1 MNKVFV
7 LILIPFFL
15 YSCSLNSNSKIW
27 NKEQNKLEKS
37 KDFKK
42 IDFEEKKE
50 VTELNSSIKINF
62 SNIQLN
68 ENSLN
73 DQNNFGSLKYLGML
87 EKVGSFKFSKFKD
100 INNLNFKPLFLENGL
115 VFFDKKGSI
124 IRYDEN
130 SKIIWKKNYYSK
142 SEKKLSPKLSFY
154 KEEENIYIIDTI
166 GKIYSIDILNG
177 DLNWKNNNNYPFNS
191 EIKISQEKLFAV
203 DYNNILRCFNKKDG
217 SQCWKYQTETSLT
230 LSNTKYSIILYKNN
244 VIFSNS
250 LGDVTSIDISSGTVN
265 WQIPTQSNLILNQS
279 YNFKNS
285 RLVGDDNSIYFS
297 NNQNQFYSIDIKNGF
312 MNWMNQINSSLTPIL
327 IQDTI
332 FTISDE
338 GYLYTLQKKE
348 GNIIRINDIYEIYKP
363 KERKKIKP
371 IGFKIGNKK
380 LYLTNNDGKI
390 LVVDLSTGKVVKTQ
404 KVSRETISK
413 PFINNENL
421 YIIKN
426 GSIIKF
432 N

>member
-62 SNIQLN
+62 SNIELN

-154 KEEENIYIIDTI
+154 KEKENIYIIDTI

-250 LGDVTSIDISSGTVN
+250 LGDVTSIDISSGTMN

-312 MNWMNQINSSLTPIL
+312 VNWMNQINSSLTPIL

-348 GNIIRINDIYEIYKP
+348 GNIIRINDIYEIYTP

-371 IGFKIGNKK
+371 IGFKIGNQK

-426 GSIIKF
+426 GSIIMF

>member
-62 SNIQLN
+62 SNIELN

-154 KEEENIYIIDTI
+154 KEKENIYIIDTI

-265 WQIPTQSNLILNQS
+265 WQTPTQSNLILNQS

-312 MNWMNQINSSLTPIL
+312 INWMNQINSSLTPIL

-371 IGFKIGNKK
+371 IGFKIGNEK

-404 KVSRETISK
+404 KISRETISK

>member
-312 MNWMNQINSSLTPIL
+312 INWMNQINSSLTPIL

-390 LVVDLSTGKVVKTQ
+390 LVVDLSTGKIVKTQ

>member
-312 MNWMNQINSSLTPIL
+312 INWMNQINSSLTPIL

-338 GYLYTLQKKE
+338 GYLYTLEKKK

-371 IGFKIGNKK
+371 IGFKIGNEK

-404 KVSRETISK
+404 KISRETISK

>member
-312 MNWMNQINSSLTPIL
+312 VNWMNQINSSLTPIL

>member
-1 MNKVFV
+1 VNKVFV

-154 KEEENIYIIDTI
+154 KEKENIYIIDTI

-312 MNWMNQINSSLTPIL
+312 INWMNQINSSLTPIL

-371 IGFKIGNKK
+371 IGFKIGNEK

-404 KVSRETISK
+404 KISRETISK

>member
-37 KDFKK
+37 KDFNK

-154 KEEENIYIIDTI
+154 KEKENIYIIDTI
-166 GKIYSIDILNG
+166 GKIYSIDIFNG

-312 MNWMNQINSSLTPIL
+312 INWMNQINSSLTPIL

-371 IGFKIGNKK
+371 IGFKIGNEK

-404 KVSRETISK
+404 KISRETISK

>member
-312 MNWMNQINSSLTPIL
+312 INWMNQINSSLTPIL

-371 IGFKIGNKK
+371 IGFKIGNQK

>member
-154 KEEENIYIIDTI
+154 KEEKNIYIIDTI

-312 MNWMNQINSSLTPIL
+312 VNWMNQINSSLTPIL

-371 IGFKIGNKK
+371 IGFKIGNQK

>member
-312 MNWMNQINSSLTPIL
+312 INWMNQINSSLTPIL

-348 GNIIRINDIYEIYKP
+348 GNIIRINDIYEIYKT

-371 IGFKIGNKK
+371 IGFKIGNEK

-404 KVSRETISK
+404 KISRETISK

>member
-68 ENSLN
+68 ENSSN

-154 KEEENIYIIDTI
+154 KEKENIYIIDTI

-312 MNWMNQINSSLTPIL
+312 INWMNQINSSLTPIL

-390 LVVDLSTGKVVKTQ
+390 LVVDLSTGKIVKTQ

>member
-154 KEEENIYIIDTI
+154 KEKENIYIIDTI

-265 WQIPTQSNLILNQS
+265 WQTPTQSNLILNQS

-312 MNWMNQINSSLTPIL
+312 INWMNQINSSLTPIL

-371 IGFKIGNKK
+371 IGFKIGNEK

-404 KVSRETISK
+404 KISRETISK

>member
-154 KEEENIYIIDTI
+154 KEKENIYIIDTI

-312 MNWMNQINSSLTPIL
+312 VNWMNQINSSLTPIL

-404 KVSRETISK
+404 KVSRQTISK

>member
-100 INNLNFKPLFLENGL
+100 INDLNFKPLFLENGL
-115 VFFDKKGSI
+115 VFFDNKGSI

-154 KEEENIYIIDTI
+154 KEKENIYIIDTI

-312 MNWMNQINSSLTPIL
+312 INWMNQINSSLTPIL

-332 FTISDE
+332 FTISNE

>member
-1 MNKVFV
+1 
-7 LILIPFFL
+7 
-15 YSCSLNSNSKIW
+15 
-27 NKEQNKLEKS
+27 
-37 KDFKK
+37 
-42 IDFEEKKE
+42 
-50 VTELNSSIKINF
+50 
-62 SNIQLN
+62 
-68 ENSLN
+68 
-73 DQNNFGSLKYLGML
+73 
-87 EKVGSFKFSKFKD
+87 
-100 INNLNFKPLFLENGL
+100 
-115 VFFDKKGSI
+115 
-124 IRYDEN
+124 
-130 SKIIWKKNYYSK
+130 
-142 SEKKLSPKLSFY
+142 
-154 KEEENIYIIDTI
+154 
-166 GKIYSIDILNG
+166 
-177 DLNWKNNNNYPFNS
+177 
-191 EIKISQEKLFAV
+191 
-203 DYNNILRCFNKKDG
+203 
-217 SQCWKYQTETSLT
+217 
-230 LSNTKYSIILYKNN
+230 
-244 VIFSNS
+244 

-312 MNWMNQINSSLTPIL
+312 INWMNQINSSLTPIL

-371 IGFKIGNKK
+371 IGFKIGNEK

-404 KVSRETISK
+404 KISRETISK

>member
-154 KEEENIYIIDTI
+154 KEKENIYIIDTI

-217 SQCWKYQTETSLT
+217 SQCWKYQTEKSLT

-312 MNWMNQINSSLTPIL
+312 INWMNQINSSLTPIL

-371 IGFKIGNKK
+371 IGFKIGNEK

-404 KVSRETISK
+404 KISRETISK

>member
-73 DQNNFGSLKYLGML
+73 DQNNFGSLKYLGMM

-154 KEEENIYIIDTI
+154 KEKENIYIIDTI

-312 MNWMNQINSSLTPIL
+312 INWMNQINSSLTPIL

-371 IGFKIGNKK
+371 IGFKIGNEK

-404 KVSRETISK
+404 KISRDIISK

>member
-100 INNLNFKPLFLENGL
+100 IDNLNFKPLFLEKGL

-265 WQIPTQSNLILNQS
+265 WQTPTQSNLILNQS

-312 MNWMNQINSSLTPIL
+312 INWMNQINSSLTPIL

-338 GYLYTLQKKE
+338 GYLYTIQKKE
-348 GNIIRINDIYEIYKP
+348 GNIIRINDIYKIYKP

-371 IGFKIGNKK
+371 IGFKIGNQK

>member
-100 INNLNFKPLFLENGL
+100 INNLNFKPLFLEKGL

-154 KEEENIYIIDTI
+154 KEKENIYIIDTI

-312 MNWMNQINSSLTPIL
+312 INWMNQINSSLTPIL

>member
-1 MNKVFV
+1 VNKVFV

-154 KEEENIYIIDTI
+154 KEKENIYIIDTI

-312 MNWMNQINSSLTPIL
+312 TNWMNQINSSLTPIL

-371 IGFKIGNKK
+371 IGFKIGNEK

-404 KVSRETISK
+404 KISRETISK

>member
-1 MNKVFV
+1 VNKVFV

-154 KEEENIYIIDTI
+154 KEKENIYIIDTI

-312 MNWMNQINSSLTPIL
+312 VNWMNQINSSLTPIL

-371 IGFKIGNKK
+371 IGFKIGNEK

-404 KVSRETISK
+404 KISRETISK

>member
-50 VTELNSSIKINF
+50 VTEFNSSIKINF

-154 KEEENIYIIDTI
+154 KEKENIYIIDTI

-312 MNWMNQINSSLTPIL
+312 INWMNQINSSLTPIL

-371 IGFKIGNKK
+371 IGFKIGNEK

-404 KVSRETISK
+404 KISRETISK

>member
-100 INNLNFKPLFLENGL
+100 IDNLNFKPLFLEKGL

-154 KEEENIYIIDTI
+154 KEKENIYIIDTI

-279 YNFKNS
+279 YNFKKS

-312 MNWMNQINSSLTPIL
+312 INWMNQINSSITPIL

-371 IGFKIGNKK
+371 IGFKIGNQK

>member
-73 DQNNFGSLKYLGML
+73 DQNNFGSLKYLGMM

-312 MNWMNQINSSLTPIL
+312 INWMNQINSSLTPIL

-371 IGFKIGNKK
+371 IGFKIGNQK

>member
-27 NKEQNKLEKS
+27 NNEQNKTQKN

-42 IDFEEKKE
+42 IEFEEKKE
-50 VTELNSSIKINF
+50 VTELNSSIKINL
-62 SNIQLN
+62 SSIQLN
-68 ENSLN
+68 DNSLN

-87 EKVGSFKFSKFKD
+87 EKIRSFKFSKFKD
-100 INNLNFKPLFLENGL
+100 INDLNFKPLFLENGL
-115 VFFDKKGSI
+115 VFFDNKGSI

-166 GKIYSIDILNG
+166 GKIYSINSING

-191 EIKISQEKLFAV
+191 EIKIFQEKLFAI

-217 SQCWKYQTETSLT
+217 SQYWKYQTETSLT

-250 LGDVTSIDISSGTVN
+250 LGDITSIDISSGVVD
-265 WQIPTQSNLILNQS
+265 WQIPTQSNLILNQT

-285 RLVGDDNSIYFS
+285 KLVGDDNSIYFS

-312 MNWMNQINSSLTPIL
+312 INWMNQINSSVTPIL
-327 IQDTI
+327 IQDNI

-348 GNIIRINDIYEIYKP
+348 GNIIRINNIYEIYKP

-371 IGFKIGNKK
+371 IGFKIGNQK

-390 LVVDLSTGKVVKTQ
+390 LVIDLSTGKVIKTQ
-404 KVSRETISK
+404 KISRETISK

>member
-37 KDFKK
+37 KGFKK

-154 KEEENIYIIDTI
+154 KEKENIYIIDTI

-312 MNWMNQINSSLTPIL
+312 INWMNQINSSLTPIL

-371 IGFKIGNKK
+371 IGFKIGNEK

-404 KVSRETISK
+404 KISRETISK

>member
-1 MNKVFV
+1 MNKAFV

-312 MNWMNQINSSLTPIL
+312 INWMNQINSSLTPIL

>member
-312 MNWMNQINSSLTPIL
+312 INWMNQINSSLTPIL

-371 IGFKIGNKK
+371 IGFKIGNEK

-404 KVSRETISK
+404 KISRETISK

>member
-154 KEEENIYIIDTI
+154 KEKENIYIIDTI

-312 MNWMNQINSSLTPIL
+312 INWMNQINSSLTPIL

-338 GYLYTLQKKE
+338 GYLYTLEKKE

-371 IGFKIGNKK
+371 IGFKIGNEK

-404 KVSRETISK
+404 KISRETISK

>member
-154 KEEENIYIIDTI
+154 KEKENIYIIDTI

-312 MNWMNQINSSLTPIL
+312 VNWMNQINSSLTPIL

-371 IGFKIGNKK
+371 IGFKIGNEK

-404 KVSRETISK
+404 KISRETISK

>member
-312 MNWMNQINSSLTPIL
+312 INWMNQINSSITPIL

-338 GYLYTLQKKE
+338 GYLYTIQKKE
-348 GNIIRINDIYEIYKP
+348 GNIIRINDIYKIYKP

-371 IGFKIGNKK
+371 IGFKIGNQK

>member
-312 MNWMNQINSSLTPIL
+312 TNWMNQINSSLTPIL

-371 IGFKIGNKK
+371 IGFKIGNEK

-404 KVSRETISK
+404 KISRETISK

>member
-62 SNIQLN
+62 SNIELN

-154 KEEENIYIIDTI
+154 KEKENIYIIDTI

-250 LGDVTSIDISSGTVN
+250 LGDVTSIDISSGTMN

-312 MNWMNQINSSLTPIL
+312 INWMNQINSSLTPIL

-371 IGFKIGNKK
+371 IGFKIGNEK

-426 GSIIKF
+426 GSIIMF

>member
-87 EKVGSFKFSKFKD
+87 KKVGSFKFSKFKD
-100 INNLNFKPLFLENGL
+100 IDNLNFKPLFLEKGL

-154 KEEENIYIIDTI
+154 KEKENIYIIDTI

-312 MNWMNQINSSLTPIL
+312 INWMNQINSSITPIL

-363 KERKKIKP
+363 KERRKIKP
-371 IGFKIGNKK
+371 IGFKIGNQK
-380 LYLTNNDGKI
+380 LYLANNDGKI

>member
-1 MNKVFV
+1 VNKVFV
-7 LILIPFFL
+7 LILISFFL

-27 NKEQNKLEKS
+27 NKEKNKLEKS

-166 GKIYSIDILNG
+166 GKIYSVDILNG

-250 LGDVTSIDISSGTVN
+250 LGDVTSIDISNGTVN

-312 MNWMNQINSSLTPIL
+312 INWMNQINSSLTPIF

-404 KVSRETISK
+404 KISRETISK

>member
-1 MNKVFV
+1 VNKVFV

-62 SNIQLN
+62 SNIELN

-154 KEEENIYIIDTI
+154 KEKENIYIIDTI

-312 MNWMNQINSSLTPIL
+312 INWMNQINSSLTPIL

-371 IGFKIGNKK
+371 IGFKIGNEK

-404 KVSRETISK
+404 KISRETISK

>member
-312 MNWMNQINSSLTPIL
+312 INWMNQINSSLTPIL

>member
-1 MNKVFV
+1 M
-7 LILIPFFL
+7 
-15 YSCSLNSNSKIW
+15 
-27 NKEQNKLEKS
+27 
-37 KDFKK
+37 
-42 IDFEEKKE
+42 
-50 VTELNSSIKINF
+50 
-62 SNIQLN
+62 
-68 ENSLN
+68 
-73 DQNNFGSLKYLGML
+73 
-87 EKVGSFKFSKFKD
+87 
-100 INNLNFKPLFLENGL
+100 
-115 VFFDKKGSI
+115 
-124 IRYDEN
+124 
-130 SKIIWKKNYYSK
+130 
-142 SEKKLSPKLSFY
+142 
-154 KEEENIYIIDTI
+154 
-166 GKIYSIDILNG
+166 NG

-312 MNWMNQINSSLTPIL
+312 INWMNQINSSLTPIL

-371 IGFKIGNKK
+371 IGFKIGNEK

-404 KVSRETISK
+404 KISRETISK

>member
-154 KEEENIYIIDTI
+154 KEKENIYIIDTI

-312 MNWMNQINSSLTPIL
+312 VNWMNQINSSLTPIL